1 MATNAKAIP
10 QSRPMIPVK
19 EITTVGMMIAL
30 TIIMCLTPLGIV
42 TLPMIRI
49 TIAHIPILITAI
61 LFGLPQGLMVAGAF
75 GVTSLLIALTAPAS
89 LLDPFFV
96 NPLVSVLPRLL
107 IPVTTYGVYR
117 GLTRLAG
124 GRKGG
129 DVAAV
134 AVSLAVG
141 NLTNTFGVY
150 AMLYLIYAGPIME
163 ATGTPALTLIIGL
176 ISTTTL
182 IKCTAIVL
190 VCTPVVLALKKA
202 LRRSITH

>member
-1 MATNAKAIP
+1 MSTNTNTAIH
-10 QSRPMIPVK
+10 SRPMISVG
-19 EITTVGMMIAL
+19 EITVVGMMIAL
-30 TIIMCLTPLGIV
+30 TLVMCLTPLGII

-61 LFGLPQGLMVAGAF
+61 LFGLPQGLMVAAAF
-75 GVTSLLIALTAPAS
+75 GITSLVIALTSPAS

-107 IPVTTYGVYR
+107 IPVTTYGVYHGIMKISAGRR
-117 GLTRLAG
+117 GGST
-124 GRKGG
+124 
-129 DVAAV
+129 AAV

-150 AMLYLIYAGPIME
+150 AMLYLVYAREIME
-163 ATGTPALTLIIGL
+163 TTGTPALTLIIGL

-182 IKCTAIVL
+182 IKCTAIVA
-190 VCTPVVLALKKA
+190 VCTPVVLALRKA
-202 LRRSITH
+202 LRRF